1 MKKIFSLLTL
11 LVLVC
16 SGAWA
21 DVTPFS
27 ESYSSGSTTDG
38 WTSATGGRFTPAIL
52 EESGNYFMSVDQGTR
67 NNNGTTVTGTI
78 LSGKVAAGDD
88 FTLTFDMRLSSS
100 SNQTA
105 TEFKILDATNSAN
118 ILSLKETGTWATTWI
133 VNGST
138 VQVTLPNSNKAG
150 GSNTIADVTWCSYQV
165 SRKGKSTYLKITDKG
180 SGDEIFAITT
190 IENASEAGGIGNI
203 QFVSSRYNGNFA
215 IDNINLRALQDGDVP
230 SGPAYKVS
238 YQLGSETVRTD
249 EGTAPVGTNVSA
261 SSPFI
266 VAGQK
271 YYIVDGATTSFTIA
285 EKNNNF
291 TVAVRKA
298 NEYSYT
304 VNAVSGST
312 VLKTIA
318 TGTTI
323 EGESAKVAYPFYVE
337 NGGKLYT
344 KGATNKEYNYSFT
357 PTASGEVNLE
367 YSATDINNVVY
378 YTEGEDIPGATV
390 VTSGNA
396 GVRSSHSAIGYG
408 ATEDLEMVTLPAG
421 VYTLTGVGLF
431 SSSGGGTM
439 TINAN
444 PAVLGNLDNAVLT
457 ISGKSSNWTSAT
469 VENVVFD
476 KPTTLTLVKGGGN
489 TVGLDFFYA
498 QKTADFVA
506 TTDLQINEATLEIG
520 KSTTLTATVA
530 PANAT
535 RKTVYW
541 YMSGFRA
548 KGVNMVAEPEE
559 EYGEAEINAETGELT
574 PIKAG
579 WIRVGAY
586 NGEYSDYKQLYI
598 SPAEFAVAI
607 EDAPSEAIVYVGDD
621 QSEGETIKVTTK
633 EDFDNMKST
642 SLLNPEGSISA
653 TRIPNYIYDITFDK
667 AKKSIVVV
675 YQEDIAVT
683 AMAFTPAAQRIATGN
698 ARTFKVTYS
707 PANASFKTATWV
719 SSDPT
724 VATVSGEGFI
734 TALKEGVTTIT
745 ATWTENDSHHTNFSA
760 QLTLTVDKGLVIDRI
775 VYDQMED
782 GTAEVMGYYH
792 PMDGDTL
799 FLPAKIFSN
808 GAMIPVSFI
817 KQEAFIGSNLKSIV
831 VPGTVKIIDHRALMY
846 SNTHNAYNENPEE
859 GLESA
864 FLMEGVEVMRDRIF
878 HGNKYM
884 TKVFLPST
892 LTDIGYYSFYGTDI
906 KDVYFGGTE
915 EQWNA
920 LKNLSDSKLPETA
933 KIHFGCN
940 LPSVFVN
947 AITVAEEY
955 VELDAEEIF
964 DLDAQIAPAYFANET
979 DLTYTSSNEAVAT
992 VDENGVITAVAD
1004 GTAFI
1009 TVSAQSGVEVKVKVQ
1024 VGEVVRDF
1032 TTPLMTT
1039 WSVQGGKNEPGVFVD
1054 TETHYYNNWGS
1065 GEAWFAQAYAQF
1077 DLSNLLPTDDFKATF
1092 TVWVNCARGT
1102 RTFDVYGLEAGT
1114 KVADCQEL
1122 TGKKGVE
1129 LATYSDITTTYV
1141 AKEVDATAYIK
1152 SVLEAGGTD
1161 AIFIMSNGAAG
1172 GNIYG
1177 KGSAEFAPTLT
1188 IFPANAEGGQTTGID
1203 AAKAAKKISFG
1214 KYLNN
1219 KGQIIIVKDGNE
1231 FNALGVQQK

>member
-11 LVLVC
+11 LVCFVGAYAATATTVYERTLATWV
-16 SGAWA
+16 STDVGTGAWVGNA
-21 DVTPFS
+21 TVDNDKGLYV
-27 ESYSSGSTTDG
+27 SGSGNRSAVLTFSHTDFSIQTYDIEFNNAG
-38 WTSATGGRFTPAIL
+38 NTGNNNNYSYVDIGNNLRIRSNQQAQNGHVIINGVENAISNCNKKNINRGGDVWTIHIEINTATNTLEALTLSGDVGGTKAASFTLAEPASLGSTATYNTVAFGTNRAGGTPAAGIKAIKITEEEQAIPTSAYTI
-52 EESGNYFMSVDQGTR
+52 NYQLS
-67 NNNGTTVTGTI
+67 GTTVKTD
-78 LSGKVAAGDD
+78 AGE
-88 FTLTFDMRLSSS
+88 
-100 SNQTA
+100 TA
-105 TEFKILDATNSAN
+105 
-118 ILSLKETGTWATTWI
+118 
-133 VNGST
+133 
-138 VQVTLPNSNKAG
+138 
-150 GSNTIADVTWCSYQV
+150 
-165 SRKGKSTYLKITDKG
+165 
-180 SGDEIFAITT
+180 
-190 IENASEAGGIGNI
+190 IGNSVNATGP
-203 QFVSSRYNGNFA
+203 FTV
-215 IDNINLRALQDGDVP
+215 DN
-230 SGPAYKVS
+230 
-238 YQLGSETVRTD
+238 
-249 EGTAPVGTNVSA
+249 
-261 SSPFI
+261 
-266 VAGQK
+266 QK
-271 YYIVDGATTSFTIA
+271 YYIVDGAQTEFAVAISG
-285 EKNNNF
+285 NNF
-291 TVAVRKA
+291 NVPVRKA
-298 NEYSYT
+298 NEYTCTVKTNLGTVLSTTTVVEGENTNYYVPYYNFEGGKFYTSPSSSAGSISYGQGTISNVTSNIDVT
-304 VNAVSGST
+304 VTYTEEAKSNVVFYSEAENLTGVTPYTDGYTNIRMSNGSTGYYAASTPFVTLQPGVYTLTSATRSGST
-312 VLKTIA
+312 T
-318 TGTTI
+318 
-323 EGESAKVAYPFYVE
+323 FYAEAVSE
-337 NGGKLYT
+337 
-344 KGATNKEYNYSFT
+344 
-357 PTASGEVNLE
+357 
-367 YSATDINNVVY
+367 NNVLL
-378 YTEGEDIPGATV
+378 TLSSSGSV
-390 VTSGNA
+390 VTSTSEEFIIDKPTDILTSVGGTKA
-396 GVRSSHSAIGYG
+396 YFDYVIIRKTADYV
-408 ATEDLEMVTLPAG
+408 ATEDLE
-421 VYTLTGVGLF
+421 
-431 SSSGGGTM
+431 
-439 TINAN
+439 
-444 PAVLGNLDNAVLT
+444 
-457 ISGKSSNWTSAT
+457 
-469 VENVVFD
+469 
-476 KPTTLTLVKGGGN
+476 
-489 TVGLDFFYA
+489 
-498 QKTADFVA
+498 
-506 TTDLQINEATLEIG
+506 INEAALEIG
-520 KSTTLTATVA
+520 KSTTLTATIT

-541 YMSGFRA
+541 SIGGAFRA
-548 KGVNMVAEPEE
+548 KGVNKAAEPEE
-559 EYGEAEINAETGELT
+559 EEGEAEINAETGVIT

-579 WIRVGAY
+579 WVYVNAN

-607 EDAPSEAIVYVGDD
+607 EDAPAEAFVYVGDD

-633 EDFDNMKST
+633 DGFDNMKNT
-642 SLLNPEGSISA
+642 SLLNPDGSISA

-667 AKKSIVVV
+667 ANKTITAV

-683 AMAFTPAAQRIATGN
+683 AMAFTPAAQRIAAGN

-760 QLTLTVDKGLVIDRI
+760 QMTLTVDKGLVIDRI

-955 VELDAEEIF
+955 VEMDAEEIF

-979 DLTYTSSNEAVAT
+979 DLTYTSSNEDVAT

-1004 GTAFI
+1004 GTAII

-1032 TTPLMTT
+1032 TTPLTTT
-1039 WSVQGGKNEPGVFVD
+1039 WSVQGGANPEGIFVD
-1054 TETHYYNNWGS
+1054 EETHYYNNWGTGTS
-1065 GEAWFAQAYAQF
+1065 WFAQAYAEF
-1077 DLSNLLPTDDFKATF
+1077 DLSNLLPTDDFRATF

-1102 RTFDVYGLEAGT
+1102 RTFDVYGLPAGT
-1114 KVADCQEL
+1114 TVADCQEL
-1122 TGKKGVE
+1122 TAKKGVE

-1141 AKEVDATAYIK
+1141 AKEVDATAFIK
-1152 SVLEAGGTD
+1152 DVLANGATN

-1231 FNALGVQQK
+1231 YNALGVQQK

>member
-1 MKKIFSLLTL
+1 MKKIFSLLGL
-11 LVLVC
+11 LVFVC

-21 DVTPFS
+21 ALTPYS
-27 ESYSSGSTTDG
+27 ESYSSASTTDG
-38 WTSATGGRFTPAIL
+38 WKSATGGRFTPAIL
-52 EESGNYFMSVDQGTR
+52 EESGNYFLSVEQGTR

-78 LSGKVAAGDD
+78 LSGKAAAGDD
-88 FTLTFDMRLSSS
+88 FTLTFDMRLSCST
-100 SNQTA
+100 NQTA
-105 TEFKILDATNSAN
+105 TEFKILDAAGSGN
-118 ILSLKETGTWATTWI
+118 ILSLKETNKWVTTWT

-138 VQVTLPNSNKAG
+138 VIVDLPNSNKG
-150 GSNTIADVTWCSYQV
+150 GSSNTIADVTWCSYQV
-165 SRKGKSTYLKITDKG
+165 SRKGSTTYLKITNKET
-180 SGDEIFAITT
+180 GDAILDITA
-190 IENASEAGGIGNI
+190 IDNASETGGIGNMV
-203 QFVSSRYNGNFA
+203 FVSSRYMANFA
-215 IDNINLRALQDGDVP
+215 IDNINLRALQDSDVP
-230 SGPAYKVS
+230 AGPAYSIK

-249 EGTAPVGTNVSA
+249 EGTAPVGSNVSA
-261 SSPFI
+261 KSPFE
-266 VAGQK
+266 VGGQK
-271 YYIVDGATTSFTIA
+271 YFIVDGAQTSFEVA
-285 EKNNNF
+285 EKGNNF

-298 NEYSYT
+298 YEYNYT

-312 VLKTIA
+312 VLKTLEKGIA
-318 TGTTI
+318 I
-323 EGESAKVAYPFYVE
+323 EGASVTVAYPLYVE

-344 KGATNKEYNYSFT
+344 KGATNKEFNYSFT
-357 PTASGEVNLE
+357 PTASGDVNLE
-367 YSATDINNVVY
+367 YSATDINKVVY

-390 VTSGNA
+390 VSSGNA
-396 GVRSSHSAIGYG
+396 GIRSSQSAIGYA
-408 ATEDLEMVTLPAG
+408 ATENLSIVTLDPG
-421 VYTLTGVGLF
+421 VYSFTGVGMF

-439 TINAN
+439 TITDGTNEVF
-444 PAVLGNLDNAVLT
+444 AV
-457 ISGKSSNWTSAT
+457 SGKSTNWTTGNASD
-469 VENVVFD
+469 VVFD
-476 KPTTLTLVKGGGN
+476 KATTLYLVQGGGN
-489 TVGLDFFYA
+489 TVGLDFLYI
-498 QKTADFVA
+498 QKTADYVA
-506 TTDLQINEATLEIG
+506 TQDIEINEAALEIG
-520 KSTTLTATVA
+520 KTTTLTATIT

-535 RKTVYW
+535 RKTVTW
-541 YMSGFRA
+541 AIIDGGLRA
-548 KGVNMVAEPEE
+548 KGVNSTLEPIGGS
-559 EYGEAEINAETGELT
+559 GEAEINTETGELT

-579 WIRVGAY
+579 WVYVNAN

-607 EDAPSEAIVYVGDD
+607 EDAPDEAFVYVGDD

-633 EDFDNMKST
+633 EGFDGMKST
-642 SLLNPEGSISA
+642 SLLNPDGTVSA
-653 TRIPNYIYDITFDK
+653 TRIPNYIYDITVDK
-667 AKKSIVVV
+667 DKKTIKAV

-683 AMAFTPAAQRIATGN
+683 AMAFTPAAQRIAAGN

-724 VATVSGEGFI
+724 VATVNGEGFI

-745 ATWTENDSHHTNFSA
+745 ATWTENESHHTNYSA

-799 FLPAKIFSN
+799 FLPAKIYSN
-808 GAMIPVSFI
+808 GSMIPVSFI

-831 VPGTVKIIDHRALMY
+831 IPGTVKVIDHRALMY

-915 EQWNA
+915 DQWNA

-955 VELDAEEIF
+955 VEMDAEEIY
-964 DLDAQIAPAYFANET
+964 DLDAQIAPAYFANNT
-979 DLTYTSSNEAVAT
+979 KLTYTSSNEEVAT

-1024 VGEVVRDF
+1024 VGEVVRDY

-1039 WSVQGGKNEPGVFVD
+1039 WSVQGGKNVPGVFVD

-1122 TGKKGVE
+1122 TGKKGTE

-1172 GNIYG
+1172 GYIYG
-1177 KGSAEFAPTLT
+1177 KGSAEFAPTLN

-1231 FNALGVQQK
+1231 YNALGVQQK

>member
-1 MKKIFSLLTL
+1 MKKIFSLLAL
-11 LVLVC
+11 LVFMLNAWGTITPVNEDF
-16 SGAWA
+16 SGGTTGW
-21 DVTPFS
+21 
-27 ESYSSGSTTDG
+27 SSGNTGRYTVDEGDLDG
-38 WTSATGGRFTPAIL
+38 NKYVAVNAV
-52 EESGNYFMSVDQGTR
+52 GNGS
-67 NNNGTTVTGTI
+67 NGATVTGTTVNG
-78 LSGKVAAGDD
+78 SVTAGTDFASSDD
-88 FTLTFDMRLSSS
+88 FTMFFDMFINGGNNQASWFCINDASNANGGDEAVGTHMLSLHQAS
-100 SNQTA
+100 SNSTVWQ
-105 TEFKILDATNSAN
+105 I
-118 ILSLKETGTWATTWI
+118 
-133 VNGST
+133 NGST
-138 VQVTLPNSNKAG
+138 EQTVTLPKNTWFSFQLSKKG
-150 GSNTIADVTWCSYQV
+150 GQLYFSVKN
-165 SRKGKSTYLKITDKG
+165 RSTGDFVFEIQPIEALSTVGGLGNMVFATKRYY
-180 SGDEIFAITT
+180 SGM
-190 IENASEAGGIGNI
+190 G
-203 QFVSSRYNGNFA
+203 
-215 IDNINLRALQDGDVP
+215 IDNIVVRALQDGDVP
-230 SGPAYKVS
+230 SGPAFKVIYKFGG
-238 YQLGSETVRTD
+238 QTIKTD
-249 EGTAPVGTNVSA
+249 EGSAPVGSNVSA
-261 SSPFI
+261 KSPFT
-266 VAGQK
+266 VDNQK
-271 YYIVDGATTSFTIA
+271 YYIVDGAQTEFTIA
-285 EKNNNF
+285 ENNNNF
-291 TVAVRKA
+291 TVELRKA
-298 NEYSYT
+298 NEYAYN
-304 VNAVSGST
+304 VNAVSGAT
-312 VLKTIA
+312 VLKNLA
-318 TGTTI
+318 SGVAI
-323 EGESAKVAYPFYVE
+323 EGEAVTVAYPFYVE

-344 KGATNKEYNYSFT
+344 KAATNKEFNYSFSL
-357 PTASGEVNLE
+357 TAAGDVSLE

-390 VTSGNA
+390 VSSGNA
-396 GVRSSHSAIGYG
+396 GIRSSHSAIGYG

-421 VYTLTGVGLF
+421 VYTFTGVGLF

-444 PAVLGNLDNAVLT
+444 PAVLENESNAVLT
-457 ISGKSSNWTSAT
+457 ISGKSSNWTTAT
-469 VENVVFD
+469 AQNVVFTM
-476 KPTTLTLVKGGGN
+476 PTTLTLVKGGGN

-498 QKTADFVA
+498 QKTADYVA
-506 TTDLQINEATLEIG
+506 TTDLQINDAALEIG
-520 KSTTLTATVA
+520 KSTTLTATVT
-530 PANAT
+530 PSNAT

-541 YMSGFRA
+541 AIGGVKA

-559 EYGEAEINAETGELT
+559 EYGEAEINAETGVIT

-579 WIRVGAY
+579 WIDVHAY
-586 NGEYSDYKQLYI
+586 NGEYGISKQLYI

-607 EDAPSEAIVYVGDD
+607 EDAPSEAIVYVGDN
-621 QSEGETIKVTTK
+621 QSEGATVKVTTK

-683 AMAFTPAAQRIATGN
+683 AMAFTPAAQRIAAGN

-719 SSDPT
+719 SSDPS

-760 QLTLTVDKGLVIDRI
+760 QMTLTVDKGLVIDRI

-955 VELDAEEIF
+955 VEMDAEEIF

-979 DLTYTSSNEAVAT
+979 ELTYTSSNEAVAT

-1004 GTAFI
+1004 GTAII

-1032 TTPLMTT
+1032 TTPLTTT
-1039 WSVQGGKNEPGVFVD
+1039 WSVQGGANPEGIFVD
-1054 TETHYYNNWGS
+1054 AEEHYYNNWGTGTS
-1065 GEAWFAQAYAQF
+1065 WFAQAYAEF

-1102 RTFDVYGLEAGT
+1102 RTFDVYGLPAGT
-1114 KVADCQEL
+1114 TVADCQEL
-1122 TGKKGVE
+1122 TAKKGVE
-1129 LATYSDITTTYV
+1129 LATYSDIVTDYQ
-1141 AKEVDATAYIK
+1141 AKEVDVTDYIK
-1152 SVLEAGGTD
+1152 GLVAEGSQN
-1161 AIFIMSNGAAG
+1161 AIIIMSNGAAG
-1172 GNIYG
+1172 GKIYG

-1188 IFPANAEGGQTTGID
+1188 IIPANAEGGQTTGID

-1231 FNALGVQQK
+1231 YNALGVQQK

>member
-52 EESGNYFMSVDQGTR
+52 EESGNYFMSVDQSTR

-105 TEFKILDATNSAN
+105 TEFKILDAANSAN

-150 GSNTIADVTWCSYQV
+150 SGNTIADVTWCSYQV
-165 SRKGKSTYLKITDKG
+165 SRKGKSTYLKITDKE
-180 SGDEIFAITT
+180 SGDEIFALTT
-190 IENASEAGGIGNI
+190 IENASETGGIGNI
-203 QFVSSRYNGNFA
+203 QFVSSRYYGNFA

-285 EKNNNF
+285 ENNNNF

-304 VNAVSGST
+304 ANAVSGST

-344 KGATNKEYNYSFT
+344 KAATNKEYNYSFT

-378 YTEGEDIPGATV
+378 YTEGEDIAGATV

-396 GVRSSHSAIGYG
+396 GVRSSHSAVGYG
-408 ATEDLEMVTLPAG
+408 ATSNLEMVTLPAG
-421 VYTLTGVGLF
+421 VYTLTGVGF
-431 SSSGGGTM
+431 FPTSGGGTM
-439 TINAN
+439 TITD
-444 PAVLGNLDNAVLT
+444 GNDAVLT
-457 ISGKSSNWTSAT
+457 ISGKSSNWTTAT
-469 VENVVFD
+469 AENVVFD
-476 KPTTLTLVKGGGN
+476 GATTLYLAQGGSN

-498 QKTADFVA
+498 QKTADYVA
-506 TTDLQINEATLEIG
+506 STDITINEVALEIG
-520 KSTTLTATVA
+520 KTTTLTATVY
-530 PANAT
+530 PTNAT
-535 RKTVYW
+535 RKTIQWSIVD
-541 YMSGFRA
+541 GGLKA
-548 KGVNMVAEPEE
+548 KGVINDLEPIGGS
-559 EYGEAEINAETGELT
+559 GEAEIDAATGELT

-579 WIRVGAY
+579 WIYVRAF
-586 NGEYSDYKQLYI
+586 NGEGAVDKQLYI
-598 SPAEFAVAI
+598 NPAEFAVTI
-607 EDAPSEAIVYVGDD
+607 TDAPEEAYVFVGDD
-621 QSEGETIKVTTK
+621 QSDDEGVLKVTTK
-633 EDFDNMKST
+633 EGYDQMQNT
-642 SLLNPEGSISA
+642 SRLQPAGSVSA
-653 TRIPNYIYDITFDK
+653 TNIAKYIYDITVNKDK
-667 AKKSIVVV
+667 KTIDVV

-683 AMAFTPAAQRIATGN
+683 AMAFTPAEQRIAAGN
-698 ARTFKVTYS
+698 ARTFYVTYS
-707 PANASFKTATWV
+707 PSNASFKTATWV

-724 VATVSGEGFI
+724 VATVSGNGYI
-734 TALKEGVTTIT
+734 TALKEGTTVIT
-745 ATWTENDSHHTNFSA
+745 ATWSENVSHGTNYSC
-760 QLTLTVDKGLVIDRI
+760 QMTLTVDKGLVIDRI
-775 VYDQMED
+775 VYDQQED

-799 FLPAKIFSN
+799 FLPSKIYSN

-892 LTDIGYYSFYGTDI
+892 LTDIGYYSFFDTNI

-933 KIHFGCN
+933 KIHYGCN
-940 LPSVFVN
+940 LASVFVN
-947 AITVAEEY
+947 AITVGEELI
-955 VELDAEEIF
+955 ELDPEETYE
-964 DLDAQIAPAYFANET
+964 LNAKIAPAYFAASTE
-979 DLTYTSSNEAVAT
+979 LTYTSSNEAVAT
-992 VDENGVITAVAD
+992 VDEDGVVTAVAD
-1004 GTAFI
+1004 GAAII
-1009 TVSAQSGVEVKVKVQ
+1009 TISAQSGAEAKVKVQ

-1032 TTPLMTT
+1032 TTPLTTT
-1039 WSVQGGKNEPGVFVD
+1039 WSVQGGANPEGIFVD
-1054 TETHYYNNWGS
+1054 QETHYYNNWGTGTS
-1065 GEAWFAQAYAQF
+1065 WFAQAYAQF

-1114 KVADCQEL
+1114 KVEDCQAL
-1122 TGKKGVE
+1122 TGKKGTE

-1141 AKEVDATAYIK
+1141 AKEIDATAFIK

-1172 GNIYG
+1172 GYIYG

-1188 IFPANAEGGQTTGID
+1188 IAPANAEGGQTTGID
-1203 AAKAAKKISFG
+1203 AAKAAKKITAG
-1214 KYLNN
+1214 KYINA
-1219 KGQIIIVKDGNE
+1219 KGQIIIVKGDNE
-1231 FNALGVQQK
+1231 YNALGVQQ